1 MLDGTGDALH
11 ANIQDSAGYGDYG
24 KVNELVKIY
33 TPGSLHWIESNSFHF
48 MEGEVLFYS
57 MINIY
62 PVVAEDVEEINKFF
76 LRKIPSDCEPQK
88 HPEHLRITTSNVC
101 TDLDNNTVVM
111 SGFLEHVKNS
121 YTNSGKKMA
130 FARLRDDNGVIDL
143 IIFANVYENY
153 EKAISKDS
161 NIIVTGKL
169 DVSESAAYLIP
180 QSFECGGKS

>member
-1 MLDGTGDALH
+1 
-11 ANIQDSAGYGDYG
+11 
-24 KVNELVKIY
+24 
-33 TPGSLHWIESNSFHF
+33 
-48 MEGEVLFYS
+48 
-57 MINIY
+57 
-62 PVVAEDVEEINKFF
+62 
-76 LRKIPSDCEPQK
+76 
-88 HPEHLRITTSNVC
+88 
-101 TDLDNNTVVM
+101 
-111 SGFLEHVKNS
+111 
-121 YTNSGKKMA
+121 MA